1 MHLSASI
8 SPTACQST
16 HACGITQ
23 KALQEYRISLPLVLI
38 VRRLARRR
46 NLIQPADPRRR
57 NQRNPRD
64 RECDRSRLRDGG
76 CAQRQPQVRDRLL
89 PYRIRCGRI
98 PSFSATGHNA
108 LNDASHVQRHI
119 SDRPHIPIPVS
130 RETIS
135 KRITVP
141 LLHDYKRFGLS
152 MSPLLHF
159 HGHRFAIPLEQ
170 KIQLTTGVLG
180 RPAIG

>member
-16 HACGITQ
+16 HARGITQ
-23 KALQEYRISLPLVLI
+23 KALQEYRISLPLALI
-38 VRRLARRR
+38 VRRLD
-46 NLIQPADPRRR
+46 LIQPADPRRR

-64 RECDRSRLRDGG
+64 RECNRSRLRDGG

-108 LNDASHVQRHI
+108 LNAASHVQRHI
-119 SDRPHIPIPVS
+119 SDRPHIPRPVS

-141 LLHDYKRFGLS
+141 NLRNQA
-152 MSPLLHF
+152 HF
-159 HGHRFAIPLEQ
+159 SHFDLQNQADF
-170 KIQLTTGVLG
+170 
-180 RPAIG
+180 

>member
-16 HACGITQ
+16 HARGITQ

-38 VRRLARRR
+38 VRRLD
-46 NLIQPADPRRR
+46 LIQPADPRRR
-57 NQRNPRD
+57 NQRNPRG
-64 RECDRSRLRDGG
+64 RECDRSRLCDGG

-108 LNDASHVQRHI
+108 LNAASHVQRHI
-119 SDRPHIPIPVS
+119 SDRPDIPRPVS

-141 LLHDYKRFGLS
+141 NLRNQA
-152 MSPLLHF
+152 HF
-159 HGHRFAIPLEQ
+159 SHFDLQNQADF
-170 KIQLTTGVLG
+170 
-180 RPAIG
+180 

>member
-16 HACGITQ
+16 HARGITQ
-23 KALQEYRISLPLVLI
+23 KALQEYRISLPLALI
-38 VRRLARRR
+38 VRRLD
-46 NLIQPADPRRR
+46 LIQPADPRRR

-64 RECDRSRLRDGG
+64 WECDRSRLRDGG

-119 SDRPHIPIPVS
+119 SDRPHIPRPVS

-141 LLHDYKRFGLS
+141 NLRNQA
-152 MSPLLHF
+152 HF
-159 HGHRFAIPLEQ
+159 SHFDLQNQADF
-170 KIQLTTGVLG
+170 
-180 RPAIG
+180 

>member
-16 HACGITQ
+16 HARGITQ
-23 KALQEYRISLPLVLI
+23 KALQEYRISLPLALI
-38 VRRLARRR
+38 VRRLD
-46 NLIQPADPRRR
+46 LIQPADPRRR

-64 RECDRSRLRDGG
+64 RECDRSRLHDGG

-108 LNDASHVQRHI
+108 LNAASHVQRHI
-119 SDRPHIPIPVS
+119 SDRPHIPRPVS

-141 LLHDYKRFGLS
+141 NLRNQA
-152 MSPLLHF
+152 HF
-159 HGHRFAIPLEQ
+159 SHFDLQNQADF
-170 KIQLTTGVLG
+170 
-180 RPAIG
+180 

>member
-16 HACGITQ
+16 HARGITQ
-23 KALQEYRISLPLVLI
+23 KALQEYRISLPLALI

-108 LNDASHVQRHI
+108 LNAASHVQRHI
-119 SDRPHIPIPVS
+119 SDRPHIPRPVS

-141 LLHDYKRFGLS
+141 NLRNQA
-152 MSPLLHF
+152 HF
-159 HGHRFAIPLEQ
+159 SHFDLQNQADF
-170 KIQLTTGVLG
+170 
-180 RPAIG
+180 